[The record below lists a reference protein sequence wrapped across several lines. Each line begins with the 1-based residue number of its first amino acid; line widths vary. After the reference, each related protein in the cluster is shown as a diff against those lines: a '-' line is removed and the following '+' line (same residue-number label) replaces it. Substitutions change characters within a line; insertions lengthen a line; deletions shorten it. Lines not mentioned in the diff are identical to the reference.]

1 MDAKKILIVID
12 MQKDFIDGSLGT
24 PEAQAIVENMVSL
37 IDGFDGEVLYTLD
50 THFENYMD
58 TLEGKKLPVMHCIRG
73 TEGWQEE
80 PRVLAALERKNAKC
94 FEKPTFGSY
103 ELVDYVYDAV
113 CGGNAALEG
122 SVGRNGSDNAS
133 VNRSAGETVGQTGD
147 AVSAAR
153 LTGGK
158 SDAAAA
164 AEITLA
170 GLCTDICVA
179 SNAILL
185 RAKLPN
191 TVIRVKA
198 DCCAGVTPASHQ
210 AALTTLAMCQ
220 MDII

>member
-1 MDAKKILIVID
+1 MNAKKILIVID

-24 PEAQAIVENMVSL
+24 PEAQAIVENVVGL

-80 PRVLAALERKNAKC
+80 PRVLAALKQKDAKC

-103 ELVDYVYDAV
+103 ELVDYVYEAVYGVDA
-113 CGGNAALEG
+113 AADE
-122 SVGRNGSDNAS
+122 
-133 VNRSAGETVGQTGD
+133 SADE
-147 AVSAAR
+147 
-153 LTGGK
+153 TGGK
-158 SDAAAA
+158 NGGAVSTDRLTEGKPEAAAA

-185 RAKLPN
+185 RAKLPD

>member
-1 MDAKKILIVID
+1 MNAKKILIVID

-24 PEAQAIVENMVSL
+24 TEAQAIVENVVGL

-73 TEGWQEE
+73 TDGWQVESQ
-80 PRVLAALERKNAKC
+80 VLAALERKNAKC

-103 ELVDYVYDAV
+103 ELVDYVYEAV
-113 CGGNAALEG
+113 RG
-122 SVGRNGSDNAS
+122 
-133 VNRSAGETVGQTGD
+133 
-147 AVSAAR
+147 
-153 LTGGK
+153 
-158 SDAAAA
+158 DAAAA
-164 AEITLA
+164 AELTLA

-185 RAKLPN
+185 RAKLPD

-210 AALTTLAMCQ
+210 AALTTLSMCQ

>member
-1 MDAKKILIVID
+1 MNAKKILIVID

-24 PEAQAIVENMVSL
+24 PEAQAIVENVVSL
-37 IDGFDGEVLYTLD
+37 IDDFDGEVLYTLD

-58 TLEGKKLPVMHCIRG
+58 TLEGKKLPVMHCIQG
-73 TEGWQEE
+73 TEGWRVE

-103 ELVDYVYDAV
+103 ELVDYVYGAV
-113 CGGNAALEG
+113 CGG
-122 SVGRNGSDNAS
+122 DAS
-133 VNRSAGETVGQTGD
+133 
-147 AVSAAR
+147 
-153 LTGGK
+153 
-158 SDAAAA
+158 
-164 AEITLA
+164 AELTLA

-185 RAKLPN
+185 RAKLPD

-210 AALTTLAMCQ
+210 AALTTLSMCQ

>member
-1 MDAKKILIVID
+1 MTAKKILIVID

-24 PEAQAIVENMVSL
+24 PEAQAIVENVVGL

-80 PRVLAALERKNAKC
+80 PRVLAALKQKDAKC

-103 ELVDYVYDAV
+103 ELVDYVYEAVYGVDA
-113 CGGNAALEG
+113 AADE
-122 SVGRNGSDNAS
+122 
-133 VNRSAGETVGQTGD
+133 SADE
-147 AVSAAR
+147 
-153 LTGGK
+153 TGGK
-158 SDAAAA
+158 NGGAVSTDRLTEGKPEAAAA

-185 RAKLPN
+185 RAKLPD

>member
-1 MDAKKILIVID
+1 MTAKKILIVID

-24 PEAQAIVENMVSL
+24 PEAQAIVENVVSL

-50 THFENYMD
+50 THFENYMG

-103 ELVDYVYDAV
+103 DLVDYVYK
-113 CGGNAALEG
+113 
-122 SVGRNGSDNAS
+122 
-133 VNRSAGETVGQTGD
+133 
-147 AVSAAR
+147 AVS
-153 LTGGK
+153 GG
-158 SDAAAA
+158 DAAA
-164 AEITLA
+164 ELTMA

-191 TVIRVKA
+191 TVICVKA

>member
-1 MDAKKILIVID
+1 MKAKKILVVID

-24 PEAQAIVENMVSL
+24 PEAQAIVENVVGL

-58 TLEGKKLPVMHCIRG
+58 TLEGKKLPVMHCVRG
-73 TEGWQEE
+73 TEGWQVE

-94 FEKPTFGSY
+94 FEKPSFGSY
-103 ELVDYVYDAV
+103 ELADYVYETV
-113 CGGNAALEG
+113 CGGNVAVDG
-122 SVGRNGSDNAS
+122 SVG
-133 VNRSAGETVGQTGD
+133 E
-147 AVSAAR
+147 
-153 LTGGK
+153 TGGK
-158 SDAAAA
+158 TEAAAS
-164 AEITLA
+164 AEITVA

-185 RAKLPN
+185 RAKLPD

-210 AALTTLAMCQ
+210 AALTTLTMCQ
-220 MDII
+220 MDVI

>member
-1 MDAKKILIVID
+1 MNAKKILIVID

-24 PEAQAIVENMVSL
+24 PEAQAIVENVVGL

-73 TEGWQEE
+73 TEGWQAE
-80 PRVLAALERKNAKC
+80 PRVLAALKRKNAKC

-103 ELVDYVYDAV
+103 ELVDYVYGAV
-113 CGGNAALEG
+113 YGGAVAVDE
-122 SVGRNGSDNAS
+122 
-133 VNRSAGETVGQTGD
+133 SAGETGGKNGG
-147 AVSAAR
+147 AVSTDR

-158 SDAAAA
+158 PESA

-185 RAKLPN
+185 RAKLPD

>member
-1 MDAKKILIVID
+1 MNAKKILIIID

-24 PEAQAIVENMVSL
+24 PEAKGIVENVVSL

-50 THFENYMD
+50 THFENYLD
-58 TLEGKKLPVMHCIRG
+58 TLEGKKLPVLHCIRG

-80 PRVLAALERKNAKC
+80 PRVLAALERKHAKC

-103 ELVDYVYDAV
+103 DLVDYVSAAV
-113 CGGNAALEG
+113 SGGGAVVSG
-122 SVGRNGSDNAS
+122 
-133 VNRSAGETVGQTGD
+133 GD
-147 AVSAAR
+147 AAVSGSGAAVDGAA
-153 LTGGK
+153 GGK
-158 SDAAAA
+158 SGAAAS
-164 AEITLA
+164 AEIALA

-185 RAKLPN
+185 RAKLPD
-191 TVIRVKA
+191 TVIRVEA

-220 MDII
+220 MDIISKS

>member
-1 MDAKKILIVID
+1 MNAKKILIVID

-24 PEAQAIVENMVSL
+24 PEAQAIVENVVGL

-73 TEGWQEE
+73 TEGWQAE
-80 PRVLAALERKNAKC
+80 PRVLAALKQKDAKC

-103 ELVDYVYDAV
+103 ELVDYVYEAVYGVDA
-113 CGGNAALEG
+113 AADE
-122 SVGRNGSDNAS
+122 
-133 VNRSAGETVGQTGD
+133 SAGETGGKNGG
-147 AVSAAR
+147 AVSTDR
-153 LTGGK
+153 LTEGK
-158 SDAAAA
+158 PESA

-185 RAKLPN
+185 RAKLPD

>member
-1 MDAKKILIVID
+1 MAARKILIVID

-24 PEAQAIVENMVSL
+24 PEAQAIVDNVTGL
-37 IDGFDGEVLYTLD
+37 IDGFDGEVLYTMD
-50 THFENYMD
+50 THFENYID

-73 TEGWQEE
+73 TEGWQVE
-80 PRVLAALERKNAKC
+80 PRVLAAFRRKNAKC

-103 ELVDYVYDAV
+103 ELADYVYEAV
-113 CGGNAALEG
+113 CGGEG
-122 SVGRNGSDNAS
+122 SAAESGASD
-133 VNRSAGETVGQTGD
+133 
-147 AVSAAR
+147 
-153 LTGGK
+153 
-158 SDAAAA
+158 

-185 RAKLPN
+185 RAKLPD

-220 MDII
+220 MDIL

>member
-1 MDAKKILIVID
+1 M
-12 MQKDFIDGSLGT
+12 
-24 PEAQAIVENMVSL
+24 
-37 IDGFDGEVLYTLD
+37 
-50 THFENYMD
+50 
-58 TLEGKKLPVMHCIRG
+58 
-73 TEGWQEE
+73 
-80 PRVLAALERKNAKC
+80 AALERKNAKC

-103 ELVDYVYDAV
+103 ELVDYVYGTV
-113 CGGNAALEG
+113 CG
-122 SVGRNGSDNAS
+122 
-133 VNRSAGETVGQTGD
+133 
-147 AVSAAR
+147 
-153 LTGGK
+153 
-158 SDAAAA
+158 DAAAA
-164 AEITLA
+164 AEITLV

>member
-1 MDAKKILIVID
+1 MNAKKILIVID

-24 PEAQAIVENMVSL
+24 PEAQAIVGNVVSL

-73 TEGWQEE
+73 TEGWQAE
-80 PRVLAALERKNAKC
+80 PQVLAALERKNAKC

-103 ELVDYVYDAV
+103 ELVDYVYEAV
-113 CGGNAALEG
+113 CGGDVAADG
-122 SVGRNGSDNAS
+122 V
-133 VNRSAGETVGQTGD
+133 
-147 AVSAAR
+147 
-153 LTGGK
+153 TGGT
-158 SDAAAA
+158 SGAAAS
-164 AEITLA
+164 AELTLA

>member
-1 MDAKKILIVID
+1 MNAKKILIVID

-24 PEAQAIVENMVSL
+24 PEAQAIVENVVGL

-50 THFENYMD
+50 THFENYME

-73 TEGWQEE
+73 TGGWQEE
-80 PRVLAALERKNAKC
+80 PRVLAALKRKNAKC

-103 ELVDYVYDAV
+103 DLVDYVYGAV
-113 CGGNAALEG
+113 CG
-122 SVGRNGSDNAS
+122 D
-133 VNRSAGETVGQTGD
+133 D
-147 AVSAAR
+147 
-153 LTGGK
+153 
-158 SDAAAA
+158 AA

-210 AALTTLAMCQ
+210 AALTTLSMCQ
-220 MDII
+220 MDVI

>member
-1 MDAKKILIVID
+1 MTAKKILIVID

-24 PEAQAIVENMVSL
+24 PEAQAIVENVVGL

-73 TEGWQEE
+73 TEGWREE
-80 PRVLAALERKNAKC
+80 PRVLAALKRKNAKC

-103 ELVDYVYDAV
+103 DLVDYVYGAV
-113 CGGNAALEG
+113 CGGDAA
-122 SVGRNGSDNAS
+122 A
-133 VNRSAGETVGQTGD
+133 AGH
-147 AVSAAR
+147 S
-153 LTGGK
+153 GGK
-158 SDAAAA
+158 PEAA

-170 GLCTDICVA
+170 GLCTDICVS

-185 RAKLPN
+185 RAKLPD